1 MYGLACFAGAS
12 VVTVIVSLFRPIKQK
27 DEFKSWRVLLVSFVL
42 ALALPYAYFEGL
54 TKLKGKGMDVAYE
67 DILVDADVAGEMV
80 YFKVLEADG
89 KSAKT
94 LMVAEDKDEG
104 GFPERAVFKVDLS
117 RGKHGW
123 EAESYEVVNSFAR
136 QKDGFTFPP
145 YW

>member
-1 MYGLACFAGAS
+1 MYGLACFAAAA

-27 DEFKSWRVLLVSFVL
+27 DDFKSWRILLGSFVA
-42 ALALPYAYFEGL
+42 ALALPYGYYEGL
-54 TKLKGKGMDVAYE
+54 TKLQGSGMDVAYE

-80 YFKVLEADG
+80 YYKVLSTDG
-89 KSAKT
+89 KKART
-94 LMVAEDKDEG
+94 LLVAEDKDEG
-104 GFPERAVFKVDLS
+104 GFPERAVFTVELTKG
-117 RGKHGW
+117 RNGW